1 MADSDK
7 IVTITPNTSVA
18 TTHPEIKFVG
28 KDNSPMYLKVLD
40 DNTLSFEGTEGQ
52 VFSITPTLSSGDI
65 FSVNDISGMQS
76 IAVNADGTV
85 ALAPVSGNVGIGK
98 QTSLTAKLH
107 INTAGET
114 DALRVDV
121 DSSDSPDATPFV
133 IAEDGRVGIGTA
145 SPLSDM
151 ALTLNGDGTSYEGLA
166 FQVGGSTKWKMST
179 DGTAMYVDSQANG
192 HDFNFRSRDGSGNLR
207 PLLVMDG
214 TTKGVTIGNDD
225 GTDSSVVNMNKL
237 QVNLDGGD
245 KSDGIL
251 IVSNSTEVL
260 ANDVIGGIGFDTR
273 DGNVPSRVT
282 EASAAIVAK
291 AREGHSTGD
300 KGAYLD
306 FLYSPTDQNDDTA
319 SSVGMRFMD
328 GKLAVNAGGLDP
340 VNTLVVYHPG
350 NDWNNGLLFVRN
362 DTSVQLDD
370 LLGAIGFDDR
380 DGNNP
385 SSVLEACAGIAGY
398 ASQSHSASAK
408 GGYMTIF
415 TSPDDQ
421 ADDTAALERMRITS
435 AGDVGI
441 GNAATGGYKLD
452 VQSGAADSVARFK
465 SSDNIGRI
473 VIQDDDTGVYV
484 IAQDSYMS
492 LGGTSSLNA
501 ANLNIHKTSGN
512 VGIGTPSPSAPLT
525 IVADTDG
532 GDTVRIEGSDSNAN
546 LSTPDLT
553 LVRTNGS
560 PGGNTWLGHIHFK
573 GMNNASG
580 TNEELT
586 YASIAGQIDGGA
598 DGSEK
603 GRLKFYTMVSGTNTN
618 TLTIDEK
625 KVGIGISE
633 PGHLLEVAG
642 GSFNGE
648 IVVNRTS
655 GAEILLQAQS
665 ATGIVGTNSNH
676 DFALMTNSSQRM
688 KIGSGGGI
696 EAISTTRGWNL
707 WCPIIYG
714 KRDYG
719 TTAGSGAALH
729 TVSTTAGEAGLN
741 SYPLPADATL
751 RAVSF
756 STSSVVLSGTTE
768 QVWRIFAN
776 GSSSAGT
783 LTNIT
788 LDCGDFTRQNS
799 ENSNA
804 TNHWY
809 VVDGL
814 DASYNKGDTIG
825 VKRESGAVDMGHIKV
840 TLWWTFDN

>member
-18 TTHPEIKFVG
+18 TVHPEIKFVG
-28 KDNSPMYLKVLD
+28 KDDSPIYLKVLD

-65 FSVNDISGMQS
+65 FSVNDISGIQS

-362 DTSVQLDD
+362 DTSVQVDD

-435 AGDVGI
+435 DG
-441 GNAATGGYKLD
+441 K
-452 VQSGAADSVARFK
+452 
-465 SSDNIGRI
+465 
-473 VIQDDDTGVYV
+473 
-484 IAQDSYMS
+484 
-492 LGGTSSLNA
+492 
-501 ANLNIHKTSGN
+501 
-512 VGIGTPSPSAPLT
+512 VGIGTDSPSAPLT
-525 IVADTDG
+525 IFADTDG

-625 KVGIGISE
+625 NVGIGISE

-642 GSFNGE
+642 GSSNGE

-655 GAEILLQAQS
+655 GAEILLQTQS

-776 GSSSAGT
+776 GSSSTGT

-814 DASYNKGDTIG
+814 DASYNEGDTIG